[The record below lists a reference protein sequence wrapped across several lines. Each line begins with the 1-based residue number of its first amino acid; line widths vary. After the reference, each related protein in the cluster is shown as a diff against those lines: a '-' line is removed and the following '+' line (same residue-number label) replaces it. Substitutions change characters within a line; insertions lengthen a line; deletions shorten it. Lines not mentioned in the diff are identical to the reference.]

1 MLLSEIT
8 GRIGKETL
16 SRVLELI
23 LVRGQ
28 RHYGDMTRLDRNQS
42 EDTNA
47 FTSVPEPLLTTHCTV
62 HMLNEQ
68 LSLR

>member
-1 MLLSEIT
+1 M
-8 GRIGKETL
+8 
-16 SRVLELI
+16 I

-47 FTSVPEPLLTTHCTV
+47 FTSVPEPLLTNHCTV
-62 HMLNEQ
+62 HMLHEQ
-68 LSLR
+68 LSLKWWSRINDGIVSLSS